1 MTGLDFRRSGP
12 RSLALRLILY
22 AAGWSIAALLVTG
35 IVLSSVYRET
45 VERNF
50 DNYLGIFLKGLI
62 ANIEVSETGGL
73 VLEQSLA
80 EPRFDFPLS
89 GWYWQVMR
97 AKLPLQPVQASPSLL
112 EFRLRLPHWTD
123 QQKEAGERGYFM
135 PGPDGRTLRVVEKI
149 IILPGSDEKFIF
161 TVAGD
166 NQEILE
172 RIAAF
177 NGTLVTALAILG
189 LGLIAAVLLQVKM
202 GLRPLKKIR
211 DSLSAIRSGDEERLH
226 GDFPPEI
233 DPLVKELNTLLDYNH
248 EVIERARTQV
258 GNLAHALKTPLS
270 VLTNEA
276 DANPGPFSR
285 KVSEQTK
292 VMRDQVNHYLDRAR
306 VAARANVIGANTPV
320 EPVLEA
326 ILRVLNRVNQDK
338 GIDASLECEEG
349 LNFRGEQQDL
359 EEMVGNLVDNAFK
372 FARTTIKVSATRTP
386 RTESLPAYVCI
397 SIEDD
402 GPGLPEESLDSALK
416 RGKRFDESKPGSGLG
431 LSIVTDIATL
441 YKGSFKLE
449 QSGLGGLNA
458 ILLLPLAKQPR
469 RSK

>member
-1 MTGLDFRRSGP
+1 MMRLDFRRSGP

-50 DNYLGIFLKGLI
+50 DIYLRVFLKGLI
-62 ANIEVSETGGL
+62 ANIEVSDTGGL

-112 EFRLRLPHWTD
+112 EFRLRLPHWTKAET
-123 QQKEAGERGYFM
+123 QAGEREYFM
-135 PGPDGRTLRVVEKI
+135 PGPDGRTLRVVEQM

-161 TVAGD
+161 TVAAD

-172 RIAAF
+172 RTADF
-177 NGTLVTALAILG
+177 NGTLIAALALLG

-211 DSLSAIRSGDEERLH
+211 DSLSAIRSGDEDKLH
-226 GDFPPEI
+226 GEFPPEI

-248 EVIERARTQV
+248 EIIERARTQV

-276 DANPGPFSR
+276 DANPGPLAR
-285 KVSEQTK
+285 KISEQTR

-306 VAARANVIGANTPV
+306 VAARANIIGASTPV

-326 ILRVLNRVNQDK
+326 ILRVLNRVNEEK
-338 GIDASLECEEG
+338 GIDSSLECDGE
-349 LNFRGEQQDL
+349 LKFRGEQQDL
-359 EEMVGNLVDNAFK
+359 EEMAGNLVDNAFK
-372 FARTTIKVSATRTP
+372 FAKTTIKVSV
-386 RTESLPAYVCI
+386 EKIEIDEKDQAYLRI
-397 SIEDD
+397 NIEDD
-402 GPGLPEESLDSALK
+402 GPGLPEQSLETALK
-416 RGKRFDESKPGSGLG
+416 RGERFDESKPGSGLG

-441 YKGSFKLE
+441 YKGSFRLE
-449 QSGLGGLNA
+449 QSRLGGLNA
-458 ILLLPLAKQPR
+458 VLILPLAKQG
-469 RSK
+469 